1 MAKQYSKGGGGSV
14 CLGFQGF
21 LAEEGRRE
29 ILN

>member
-1 MAKQYSKGGGGSV
+1 MAKQYSKGGGSV